1 MHVRTALIPS
11 DADNGDDDSDGG
23 ETKYNLWCH
32 CHYDFQ
38 LQEGKWRNKEE
49 LTSNKYTHDTL
60 LQHHNLQLT
69 SWNPT
74 ILLDGFAL
82 FLYVNFFLPG
92 RCYMACYYC
101 DPPVGWKEYEI
112 NVFQ

>member
-11 DADNGDDDSDGG
+11 DADNGDGDSDGG
-23 ETKYNLWCH
+23 ETKYNLWCHCH

-49 LTSNKYTHDTL
+49 LTSSKYTHDTL

-69 SWNPT
+69 S
-74 ILLDGFAL
+74 
-82 FLYVNFFLPG
+82 
-92 RCYMACYYC
+92 
-101 DPPVGWKEYEI
+101 
-112 NVFQ
+112 